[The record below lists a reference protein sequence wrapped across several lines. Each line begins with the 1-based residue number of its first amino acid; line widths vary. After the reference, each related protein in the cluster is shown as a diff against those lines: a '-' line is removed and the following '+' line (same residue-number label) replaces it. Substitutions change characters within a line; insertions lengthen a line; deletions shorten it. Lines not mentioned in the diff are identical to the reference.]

1 MRVSVMKKRVLIL
14 CTGNSC
20 RSQMAEG
27 FWRAFGGEEWDVF
40 SAGLIP
46 KGVNPLAIQVMG
58 ELGVDIR
65 RQKSESVEALLDQEF
80 DLVLT
85 VCSNAERSCPTFA
98 RAARREHWP
107 FDDPDQ
113 SAGAEEQR
121 LAVFRRVRDQI
132 RAAVRNRIMDP
143 R

>member
-1 MRVSVMKKRVLIL
+1 
-14 CTGNSC
+14 
-20 RSQMAEG
+20 MAEG
-27 FWRAFGGEEWDVF
+27 FWRACGGDEWDVF

-46 KGVNPLAIQVMG
+46 KGVNPLAIQVMD
-58 ELGVDIR
+58 EVRVDIR
-65 RQKSESVEALLDQEF
+65 QQKSESVAALVDQEF
-80 DLVLT
+80 ELVVT
-85 VCSNAERSCPTFA
+85 VCSNAERNCPTFP

-113 SAGAEEQR
+113 SVGAEEQR

-132 RAAVRNRIMDP
+132 RAAVRDRIMGP